1 MAPAAVVAPAQL
13 PMWDKA
19 ATPRP
24 PSHGRGYA
32 RPELTVGAWADAAPQ
47 PRPASAVGNWGPEE
61 SDNVGQGGQAPDNT
75 IDWCQSTHWHKPT
88 HTSTTQPLQKFW
100 LRNQTE
106 SRVRSVPSPGCS
118 HPRLSQLFTF
128 CSLLSTLS
136 SSPSTLYYT
145 EVICSRP
152 RRSQGLLYKHLCNS
166 LIESLILC
174 ENILTTPPRPYSC
187 RWCF

>member
-61 SDNVGQGGQAPDNT
+61 SDYVGQGGHRLVPEYTLAQ
-75 IDWCQSTHWHKPT
+75 THPHFIHTTAAKILVEKP
-88 HTSTTQPLQKFW
+88 
-100 LRNQTE
+100 NIE

-145 EVICSRP
+145 EVICSRL

-174 ENILTTPPRPYSC
+174 ENILTTPPRPNSC